1 MKFFPFK
8 FWFQK
13 LKGQNKNMD
22 FEILENK
29 NDFVIFKTTVWKL
42 HPKRTLIND
51 SSYTMVTFKKHFFGS
66 ENIFKK
72 YWRKIIQ
79 CAKTA
84 LVPK

>member
-1 MKFFPFK
+1 LVSKTK
-8 FWFQK
+8 RSKQK
-13 LKGQNKNMD
+13 Y
-22 FEILENK
+22 FEFLENK

-51 SSYTMVTFKKHFFGS
+51 SSYTTMVTFKKHFFGS
-66 ENIFKK
+66 ENIFRK